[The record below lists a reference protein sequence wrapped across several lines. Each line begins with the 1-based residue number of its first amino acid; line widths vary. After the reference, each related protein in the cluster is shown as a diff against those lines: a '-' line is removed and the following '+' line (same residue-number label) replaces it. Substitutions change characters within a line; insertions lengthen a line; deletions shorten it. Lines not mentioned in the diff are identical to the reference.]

1 MEKMHYSDKNLSG
14 KSFSDGYHSMEEMV
28 RDIFGGETRL
38 ERMDSVYGGD
48 INDAYRVNLSN
59 GEHIFVKTNSI
70 RNRAFFRTEARGLSA
85 LGASGKIG
93 VPKILGTGTDEGRGV
108 SFLALEYIDSAPR
121 IDTYWETFGHELA
134 ELHRAE
140 CLPFV
145 ASEEKRGKCD
155 LRYGFAEDNFI
166 GATPQKNSPKEKWTD
181 FYRES
186 RLLPQLERAE
196 HYLGAELMKRADSL
210 LEHLDSYLREPE
222 FPSLLHG
229 DLWSG
234 NMMCGPDGK
243 AWIID
248 PAVYVGDFETDL
260 AMTQLFGSLPE
271 RFYAAYG
278 EVNPIDRKGY
288 AERKKLYDLYHLL
301 NHLNLFGRSY
311 FSSVAEIIREYT

>member
-1 MEKMHYSDKNLSG
+1 MEKTFYSYEN
-14 KSFSDGYHSMEEMV
+14 FSEEYHSVEEMV
-28 RDIFGGETRL
+28 QDVFGEGTRI
-38 ERMDSVYGGD
+38 ERTDRVYGGD
-48 INDAYRVNLSN
+48 INDAYRETLSN
-59 GEHIFVKTNSI
+59 GGHIFVKTNSI
-70 RNRAFFRTEARGLSA
+70 RNRAFFRTESRGLSA

-93 VPKILGTGTDEGRGV
+93 VPKILGTGTDEGRGI

-140 CLPFV
+140 CLSFV
-145 ASEEKRGKCD
+145 ASGEEQGKFD
-155 LRYGFAEDNFI
+155 LRYGFTEDNFI
-166 GATPQKNSPKEKWTD
+166 GASPQKNSPKEKWTD
-181 FYRES
+181 FYREC

-196 HYLGAELMKRADSL
+196 HYLGVELMKRADSL

-234 NMMCGPDGK
+234 NMMCGSDGK

-248 PAVYVGDFETDL
+248 PAVYVGDFEADL
-260 AMTQLFGSLPE
+260 AMTRLFGSLPE
-271 RFYAAYG
+271 RFYAAYN
-278 EVNPIDRKGY
+278 EVNPIDRKGC
-288 AERKKLYDLYHLL
+288 AEREKLYDLYHLL

-311 FSSVAEIIREYT
+311 LSSVAGIIREYA